1 MKKSI
6 LLSGRLA
13 LCASYVAENSRLAD
27 IGTDHAYLPIAL
39 ALENRISY
47 AVACDIA
54 EGPLERAKENIRK
67 YDLEDKIQTRLS
79 DGLVN
84 VSREEIDTVII
95 AGMGGELIAKIL
107 SDCPYSRD
115 KDLTLILQPMTRYEK
130 LISWLYENGFAIE
143 SQQAVTEENKRYTVM
158 LAVYTGERTIP
169 SPCSLYVGKLNRENV
184 EDKLFLEHTLNRL
197 KKQALGDESSLLAAK
212 DLEEYLYEN

>member
-1 MKKSI
+1 MKKSM

-95 AGMGGELIAKIL
+95 VGLPLQQGQG
-107 SDCPYSRD
+107 PYAD
-115 KDLTLILQPMTRYEK
+115 
-130 LISWLYENGFAIE
+130 
-143 SQQAVTEENKRYTVM
+143 
-158 LAVYTGERTIP
+158 
-169 SPCSLYVGKLNRENV
+169 SPA
-184 EDKLFLEHTLNRL
+184 DD
-197 KKQALGDESSLLAAK
+197 ALRKAHFMVI
-212 DLEEYLYEN
+212 